1 MRKGAA
7 PGKWIRLLFLALVW
21 CLLGQHVLAAS
32 KTDELKGEPKLMVAA
47 VAADPAVL
55 EAGGEADLTVTIRN
69 TNGSRY
75 IKNAIFSFSEL
86 SGEIIPVGSDS
97 VFVAKLDKG
106 AEYAWSFKVR
116 ALPAARSGIHTAVI
130 ALSYEDNAHLPHTM
144 SSTIYLELRQP
155 VRLYFEEPEFPARVL
170 QGETPRFSL
179 TLMNL
184 GKSPVYNA
192 LLSFEIEGLAS
203 GGSVLIGTIESGE
216 SKEGLANFRVDS
228 DKTGP
233 VAGKVTLT
241 YEDDRGT
248 FYENEIPV
256 KTTIGARVVQDQPES
271 DEKAASGTL
280 LSRWLLPAAA
290 FLLVILIVAAVLIAK
305 GHWKR
310 KADEARL

>member
-1 MRKGAA
+1 MKKGAA
-7 PGKWIRLLFLALVW
+7 PGKWIRLFLLALVW
-21 CLLGQHVLAAS
+21 CLLGQNVLAAS
-32 KTDELKGEPKLMVAA
+32 KTDELKGEPKLMVTAA
-47 VAADPAVL
+47 AADPAVL
-55 EAGGEADLTVTIRN
+55 EAGGEATLTVTIRN

-75 IKNAIFSFSEL
+75 IKNAIFSFSEM

-97 VFVAKLDKG
+97 IFVAKLDKG
-106 AEYAWSFKVR
+106 AEFAWSFRVR
-116 ALPAARSGIHTAVI
+116 ALPAARSGIHTAEI
-130 ALSYEDNAHLPHTM
+130 SLSYEDNTHLPHMM

-192 LLSFEIEGLAS
+192 LLSFDIEGLAN
-203 GGSVLIGTIESGE
+203 GGSVLVGTIEPGE

-228 DKTGP
+228 DKTGL
-233 VAGKVTLT
+233 VAGRVTLT

-248 FYENEIPV
+248 QYETEIPV
-256 KTTIGARVVQDQPES
+256 KTTIGQRVVQNQPAP
-271 DEKAASGTL
+271 DEKAASGIL
-280 LSRWLLPAAA
+280 LSRWTLPAAGFVMA
-290 FLLVILIVAAVLIAK
+290 ILIIAAVLIAK
-305 GHWKR
+305 RRRKR